1 MFSNDDLGT
10 LFGFL
15 KSTSES
21 NLKSMLVGGQM
32 SEDHFKV
39 LMKVM
44 RSTNQTDFVSC
55 FESGTFP
62 KVKLSTPELQLR
74 EGFWKACT
82 ESFTRVGLLTHKK
95 AA

>member
-1 MFSNDDLGT
+1 MFSSDDLGT
-10 LFGFL
+10 LFDFL

-21 NLKSMLVGGQM
+21 NLKNMLVGGTM
-32 SEDHFKV
+32 SENHFKV

-44 RSTNQTDFVSC
+44 RSTNQTDFISC
-55 FESGTFP
+55 FEAGTFP
-62 KVKLSTPELQLR
+62 KVKLATAELGLR

-82 ESFTRVGLLTHKK
+82 EAFTRVGLLTYKK